1 MIPLHDRRKMIERC
15 NSELSIEQQCKL
27 LSIHRS
33 GVYYKPCKAS
43 NDDLLIMKAMDEMY
57 YEDPT
62 RGSRRYSSDLSLKGY
77 TIGRDKAR
85 SLMRMM
91 CLSVLY
97 CKPRT
102 TVIDPA
108 KYKYPY
114 LLRGLTIRRS
124 NQVWQIDIS
133 YIPMKQG
140 FMYLCAIIDAY
151 SRYIVGWSIS
161 NSSEAE
167 WVIQTL
173 KEAIKENGKPEIINS
188 DQGTQ
193 FTSDAYIGFI
203 KSQETIKISMD
214 GKGRATDNAYI
225 ERFFRTIKY
234 DKLYLSPAHDGLELY
249 EQCKEFI
256 TYYNER
262 RSHSRSGKRPPIIT
276 YRQVA

>member
-1 MIPLHDRRKMIERC
+1 
-15 NSELSIEQQCKL
+15 
-27 LSIHRS
+27 
-33 GVYYKPCKAS
+33 
-43 NDDLLIMKAMDEMY
+43 MKAMDEMY

-167 WVIQTL
+167 WVVQTL
-173 KEAIKENGKPEIINS
+173 K
-188 DQGTQ
+188 
-193 FTSDAYIGFI
+193 
-203 KSQETIKISMD
+203 
-214 GKGRATDNAYI
+214 
-225 ERFFRTIKY
+225 
-234 DKLYLSPAHDGLELY
+234 
-249 EQCKEFI
+249 
-256 TYYNER
+256 
-262 RSHSRSGKRPPIIT
+262 
-276 YRQVA
+276 